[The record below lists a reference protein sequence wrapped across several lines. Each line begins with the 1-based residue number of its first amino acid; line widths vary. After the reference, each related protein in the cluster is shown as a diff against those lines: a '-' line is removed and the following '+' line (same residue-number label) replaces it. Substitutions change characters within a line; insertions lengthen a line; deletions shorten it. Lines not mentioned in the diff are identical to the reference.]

1 MMDKVLKLLE
11 TNPIIAAAAY
21 MVGALVVAFVLW
33 IFISRVLLRLTKKT
47 RTVVDDEI
55 VAALRRPVF
64 LSVLLIG
71 AWMAFARFSP
81 KDSIRQVV
89 FGVIVTLSIIL
100 WASAATRIARSVLG
114 AFSRNM
120 GEHKLI
126 QPRTLP
132 LFDVVLKTLIV
143 GGAIYGLLL
152 TWDINVTAWLASAG
166 IVGIAVGFAAKD
178 TLANFFS
185 GIFIM
190 ADAPYK
196 IGDMIVLDSGE
207 RGKVTDIGIRS
218 TRILTLDDIQIVIPN
233 AYMGNSKIINETA
246 GTDKKRRLVINV
258 GVAYG
263 SDIDK
268 VRAVL
273 VDVAE
278 KSTYLAEDPEP
289 QVRFHQFGDSSL
301 DFKLQGWI
309 EDPLLLGPARDALN
323 TSVYKSFKAANIE
336 IPFPQRDV
344 HLIKD
349 NSPK

>member
-1 MMDKVLKLLE
+1 MN
-11 TNPIIAAAAY
+11 NPMIAAAVY
-21 MVGALVVAFVLW
+21 MLGALVVALVLW
-33 IFISRVLLRLTKKT
+33 IFITKVLARLTKKT

-55 VAALRRPVF
+55 IAALRRPVF

-71 AWMAFARFSP
+71 AWQAFIRFSP
-81 KDSIRQVV
+81 QGDTHTVV
-89 FGVIVTLSIIL
+89 FNAIVTLSIIL
-100 WASAATRIARSVLG
+100 WAAAATKIAKSLLR
-114 AFSRNM
+114 AFARNM
-120 GEHKLI
+120 DDHKLI

-132 LFDVVLKTLIV
+132 LFEVVLKTLIA
-143 GGAIYGLLL
+143 GGAVYGIFL

-185 GIFIM
+185 GLFIM

-196 IGDMIVLDSGE
+196 IGDMILLDSGE

-218 TRILTLDDIQIVIPN
+218 TRILTRDNIQIVMPN
-233 AYMGNSKIINETA
+233 AYMGNTKIVNETA
-246 GTDKKRRLVINV
+246 GPNKKRRIVVNV

-268 VRAVL
+268 VRAIL
-273 VDVAE
+273 MDVAE
-278 KSTYLAEDPEP
+278 KSTYLAEDPKA

-301 DFKLQGWI
+301 DFKLLGWI
-309 EDPLLLGPARDALN
+309 EDPLFLGPALDALN
-323 TSVYKSFKAANIE
+323 TSIYKDFKTASIE

-349 NSPK
+349 S

>member
-11 TNPIIAAAAY
+11 TNPMIAAAAY
-21 MVGALVVAFVLW
+21 MLGALVGAFLLW
-33 IFISRVLLRLTKKT
+33 ILISRVLLRLTKKT

-71 AWMAFARFSP
+71 AWLAFDRFSP
-81 KDSIRQVV
+81 KDNIRQVV
-89 FGVIVTLSIIL
+89 YGVIVTLSIIL
-100 WASAATRIARSVLG
+100 WASAATKIAKSVLG
-114 AFSRNM
+114 AFARNM

-132 LFDVVLKTLIV
+132 LFEVILKTLIV

-218 TRILTLDDIQIVIPN
+218 TRILTRDDIQIVIPN
-233 AYMGNSKIINETA
+233 AYMGNSKIVNETA
-246 GTDKKRRLVINV
+246 GIDKKRRLVVNV

-273 VDVAE
+273 IDVAN

-301 DFKLQGWI
+301 DFKLLGWI
-309 EDPLLLGPARDALN
+309 EDPLLLGLALDELN
-323 TSVYKSFKAANIE
+323 TSIYKSFKAANIE

-349 NSPK
+349 N